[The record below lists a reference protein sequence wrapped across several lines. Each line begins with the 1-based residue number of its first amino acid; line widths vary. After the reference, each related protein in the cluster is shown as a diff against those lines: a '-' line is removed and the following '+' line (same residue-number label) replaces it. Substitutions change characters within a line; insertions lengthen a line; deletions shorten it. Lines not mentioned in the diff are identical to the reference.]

1 MSGGEKQRIVIAR
14 AILRN
19 PLMIILDEP
28 TSALDSKIEYKII
41 DVLKKRVKTL
51 LIVTCRQDLKSL
63 ADIIYELDSNV
74 KINQRSI

>member
-1 MSGGEKQRIVIAR
+1 MIAR
-14 AILRN
+14 VILRN

-28 TSALDSKIEYKII
+28 TSILDSKIEYKII

-51 LIVTCRQDLKSL
+51 LIVTYRQDLKSL

-74 KINQRSI
+74 KINQWSI